1 MILSFSDLL
10 QLTRYQSDEKDS
22 SKVSELLNSKVH

>member
-22 SKVSELLNSKVH
+22 SKVSELLNSKVN